1 MRRVLRFWWRP
12 ESQPVPTWS
21 LSAEQRRELLSLL
34 SELGLGI
41 VHDAR
46 GPVPLMTFGRAVL
59 ERLHPSSQSRVPL
72 PAFADALKHVI
83 REMEHEQ
90 LRVMSPTTMVGVGYV
105 FNAADPNTWPVKSSL
120 R

>member
-1 MRRVLRFWWRP
+1 
-12 ESQPVPTWS
+12 VPAASSWS
-21 LSAEQRRELLSLL
+21 LSTAQREQLLALL

-46 GPVPLMTFGRAVL
+46 GPVPLLTFGRAVL
-59 ERLHPSSQSRVPL
+59 ERLQPTSPMRVPL

-83 REMEHEQ
+83 REMQHDQ
-90 LRVMSPTTMVGVGYV
+90 LRVMSPTTMIGVGYV
-105 FNAADPNTWPVKSSL
+105 FNAADPDTWPFKSSL

>member
-1 MRRVLRFWWRP
+1 MRRVFRFWWRP
-12 ESQPVPTWS
+12 ESQALPTWS
-21 LSAEQRRELLSLL
+21 LSTEQRQQLLALL

-46 GPVPLMTFGRAVL
+46 GPVPLLTFGRAVL
-59 ERLHPSSQSRVPL
+59 ERLEVSSPQRVPL

-83 REMEHEQ
+83 CEMHHEQ
-90 LRVMSPTTMVGVGYV
+90 LRVMSPTKMIGVGYV
-105 FNAADPNTWPVKSSL
+105 FNAADPDTWPVKSSL

>member
-1 MRRVLRFWWRP
+1 MRRVFRFWWRP
-12 ESQPVPTWS
+12 ESQAFPTWS
-21 LSAEQRRELLSLL
+21 LSTEQREQILALL

-46 GPVPLMTFGRAVL
+46 GPVPLLTFGRAVL
-59 ERLHPSSQSRVPL
+59 ERLGPSTPTRVPL

-83 REMEHEQ
+83 RDMQHDQ

-105 FNAADPNTWPVKSSL
+105 FNAADPDTWPVKSSL